1 MMGNQ
6 TPSVAVAK
14 GERLTD
20 ERDQGGERG
29 ESTQRL
35 SRSEGD
41 TIENNDNERELGVG
55 VRWRGGKGGG
65 GGRYA
70 LSYISPKGN
79 FHPTHKGRQQGR
91 VVLRK
96 VWIVRRVCV
105 SMHMCSS
112 LCKLADF
119 VVGW

>member
-65 GGRYA
+65 GGDTRSRTFH
-70 LSYISPKGN
+70 LKETFIPHIKG
-79 FHPTHKGRQQGR
+79 GSRDE
-91 VVLRK
+91 
-96 VWIVRRVCV
+96 
-105 SMHMCSS
+105 SS
-112 LCKLADF
+112 
-119 VVGW
+119 

>member
-20 ERDQGGERG
+20 ERDQRGERG

-55 VRWRGGKGGG
+55 GEMERGQRQEGEI
-65 GGRYA
+65 RA
-70 LSYISPKGN
+70 LI
-79 FHPTHKGRQQGR
+79 HIT
-91 VVLRK
+91 
-96 VWIVRRVCV
+96 
-105 SMHMCSS
+105 
-112 LCKLADF
+112 
-119 VVGW
+119 

>member
-29 ESTQRL
+29 E

-65 GGRYA
+65 GEIRA
-70 LSYISPKGN
+70 LVH
-79 FHPTHKGRQQGR
+79 FT
-91 VVLRK
+91 
-96 VWIVRRVCV
+96 
-105 SMHMCSS
+105 
-112 LCKLADF
+112 
-119 VVGW
+119 

>member
-20 ERDQGGERG
+20 EREQGGERG

-55 VRWRGGKGGG
+55 VRREGETRSHTFHLKETFIPHIKGGSG
-65 GGRYA
+65 DE
-70 LSYISPKGN
+70 LS
-79 FHPTHKGRQQGR
+79 
-91 VVLRK
+91 
-96 VWIVRRVCV
+96 
-105 SMHMCSS
+105 
-112 LCKLADF
+112 
-119 VVGW
+119 